1 MVVNHGVLQKRLFKK
16 LLYFNTLCQNMTLL
30 TNPIRL
36 QWMASVTKKK
46 TKDNINDRF
55 DSTIEKWDL
64 LVKTML

>member
-1 MVVNHGVLQKRLFKK
+1 
-16 LLYFNTLCQNMTLL
+16 MTLL